1 MEEQNRR
8 GPIFLRAKAQAPLL
22 WAVLE
27 SVDVGGI
34 REFEGH
40 PK

>member
-1 MEEQNRR
+1 MKEQNRR
-8 GPIFLRAKAQAPLL
+8 SSTYLRAMRQAPLL
-22 WAVLE
+22 WPELE

-34 REFEGH
+34 REYESH